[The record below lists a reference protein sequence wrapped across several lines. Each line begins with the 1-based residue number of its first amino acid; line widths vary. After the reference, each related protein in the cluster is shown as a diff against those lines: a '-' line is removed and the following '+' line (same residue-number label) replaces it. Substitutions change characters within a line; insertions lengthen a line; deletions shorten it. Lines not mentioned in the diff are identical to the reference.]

1 MKAHAPDDEEA
12 IPLGQP
18 DDIAVHELHLLPHI
32 GDLGVALLGRTSVST
47 WKRNRELARERAE
60 AAGAAAQ
67 HAQLF
72 LRESSIGGQAWADA
86 RRPGRVESVSAEFG
100 PCACCCSSD
109 EDGEEAASGSGAGES
124 VSESNS

>member
-1 MKAHAPDDEEA
+1 MVPTIEA
-12 IPLGQP
+12 LNPL
-18 DDIAVHELHLLPHI
+18 
-32 GDLGVALLGRTSVST
+32 
-47 WKRNRELARERAE
+47 NRVPSWPT
-60 AAGAAAQ
+60 AAAAPSPRARRQ

>member
-1 MKAHAPDDEEA
+1 M
-12 IPLGQP
+12 IG
-18 DDIAVHELHLLPHI
+18 LHLD
-32 GDLGVALLGRTSVST
+32 GGANVTVQGAVVAHCRRGALS
-47 WKRNRELARERAE
+47 
-60 AAGAAAQ
+60 AGAAAQ

-72 LRESSIGGQAWADA
+72 LRESSICGQAWADA